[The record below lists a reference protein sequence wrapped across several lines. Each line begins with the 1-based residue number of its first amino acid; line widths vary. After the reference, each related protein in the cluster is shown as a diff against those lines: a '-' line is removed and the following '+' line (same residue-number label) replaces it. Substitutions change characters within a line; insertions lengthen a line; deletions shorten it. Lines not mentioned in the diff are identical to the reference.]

1 MLKGFEELT
10 TDIKTSIRITMGII
24 NTLFGSS
31 DKNSKKKESFV
42 NWIPLT
48 SVEQLNE
55 IEKLSEKEPIA
66 IFKHSTR
73 CGISSMV
80 IKRFENSFDES
91 LKNLKVYYLDLLN
104 YRDISNEVGYK
115 FQVHHQSPQLLIIKN
130 KEAVAH
136 ASHYEIARI
145 DLKSF

>member
-1 MLKGFEELT
+1 
-10 TDIKTSIRITMGII
+10 MGII
-24 NTLFGSS
+24 NSLFGSS
-31 DKNSKKKESFV
+31 DKNNKKKESFV

-48 SVEQLNE
+48 SIEQLNE
-55 IEKLSEKEPIA
+55 IENISESEPVA

-80 IKRFENSFDES
+80 IQRFEKSFDES
-91 LKNLKVYYLDLLN
+91 LKDFKVYYLDLLS
-104 YRDISNEVGYK
+104 YRNISNEIGYK
-115 FQVHHQSPQLLIIKN
+115 FQVLHQSPQLLVIKN

-136 ASHYEIARI
+136 ASHYDIAGI

>member
-1 MLKGFEELT
+1 
-10 TDIKTSIRITMGII
+10 MGII